1 MPFVSRFHQGGIGDR
16 FFQFLPIFEA
26 GLGPLRGLSGS
37 SVDVICSVG
46 RYE

>member
-1 MPFVSRFHQGGIGDR
+1 MPFGFRFHQGGIGDG
-16 FFQFLPIFEA
+16 FFLFLPIFGA
-26 GLGPLRGLSGS
+26 SLGPLRGLSGS